1 MRTYNAITYLQSI
14 HGHLREL
21 ESILDVKIT
30 CFEVHPEGVYL
41 QVPTYEDLLKI
52 GIGRHDPEENVLNT
66 TLNID
71 GVVYQFYTFERQE

>member
-14 HGHLREL
+14 HGHLKEL

-41 QVPTYEDLLKI
+41 QVESMNDLAKIQLGKTKED
-52 GIGRHDPEENVLNT
+52 ETVANT
-66 TLNID
+66 TLTID
-71 GVVYQFYTFERQE
+71 GVEYQFYTFGGSK

>member
-21 ESILDVKIT
+21 ESILDIEIE
-30 CFEVHPEGVYL
+30 CFEVHPEGVYIN
-41 QVPTYEDLLKI
+41 VKSKRDLMNI
-52 GIGRHDPEENVLNT
+52 GLGHPNPDEVVMNT

-71 GVVYQFYTFERQE
+71 GVEYQFYTFDRKE